1 MSITIIIQ
9 TVSTSPITVQVN
21 QTDTIEDAK
30 RKYVEKAGKDYSKF
44 NQWIFDAEVLENTKK
59 INDYKLNDKDEITA
73 NETSRGGLNQ
83 LKS

>member
-9 TVSTSPITVQVN
+9 TSSTSSIAVQVN

-30 RKYVEKAGKDYSKF
+30 RKYVEKAGEDYSKF
-44 NQWIFDAEVLENTKK
+44 SQWIFDAEVLENNKT
-59 INDYKLNDKDEITA
+59 INDYNLKDKDEITA
-73 NETSRGGLNQ
+73 NDPYRGGLNQ

>member
-9 TVSTSPITVQVN
+9 TSSTSSIPVQVN

-30 RKYVEKAGKDYSKF
+30 RKYVEKAGEDYSKF
-44 NQWIFDAEVLENTKK
+44 NQWIFDAEVLENDKTINFYK
-59 INDYKLNDKDEITA
+59 IDDKAEITA
-73 NETSRGGLNQ
+73 NELSRGGLNQ